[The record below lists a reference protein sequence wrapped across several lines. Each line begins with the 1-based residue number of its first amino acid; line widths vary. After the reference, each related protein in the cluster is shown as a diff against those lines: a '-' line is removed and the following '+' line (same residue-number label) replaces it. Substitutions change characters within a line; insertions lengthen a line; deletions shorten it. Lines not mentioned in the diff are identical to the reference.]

1 MRAHV
6 IRAESGVA
14 QVGPRGFRALNM
26 VMCLFRRCFVNG
38 LTLVLTAALPVL
50 AGGPANAQ
58 STDESGLRGS
68 TPVIAPRTLTERRL
82 QRQGGASESAST
94 ARSGLSPPALPDPFD
109 EFSAPS
115 PGEPPVDRSD
125 VFRDLREAAPVPRP
139 RRAAGQQEADLQTG
153 GERTRAIAAPEPG
166 VGPLDGRTLAPE
178 DLPAEGRPGTD
189 QARSFP
195 GREQATDLFEEQEDP
210 FEALGL
216 RLGRFDIFPSVTVT
230 GGYTDNT
237 SGSSGGDGGS
247 FYRIRPELTATS
259 DWSRH
264 QVDVTFRGDFQGFPD
279 RSDDNE
285 PSAELDVDGRL
296 DVGRATTVDLGLTY
310 SLAREDQSSANVAA
324 GDEDGILDQT
334 LGASVRVNRDAGLIG
349 VGIGGSVTRDFF
361 TGGTTE
367 TEDRSNTEILGTL
380 RLSLASDAVI
390 RPFVEGSGGRRTF
403 DGDRDTLGFD
413 RDSTVMELRGG
424 AELDIAP
431 KLTGEASV
439 GYRREDVSD
448 SALEDLEGI
457 VFDAS
462 LIWSPDRLT
471 LLTLTGA
478 TDFDPTTIA
487 GATGSITYSA
497 SAGLTRSLRKNL
509 TLDATLGLSYER
521 FEGFPREDLRT
532 NAGLGLTFDLNRHAA
547 ITAEYSYDRLD
558 STDSSADFDANTFEL
573 GVRLQH

>member
-1 MRAHV
+1 MRTRLLGA
-6 IRAESGVA
+6 ASGVTRT
-14 QVGPRGFRALNM
+14 GLCGFRALNM
-26 VMCLFRRCFVNG
+26 VMWLFRRCLLNCRM
-38 LTLVLTAALPVL
+38 LMLVVVLPAL
-50 AGGPANAQ
+50 AGGPASAQ
-58 STDESGLRGS
+58 TTDETGLRGS
-68 TPVIAPRTLTERRL
+68 TPVIAPRTLAERRL
-82 QRQGGASESAST
+82 QRQGIVDDRTSPAQ
-94 ARSGLSPPALPDPFD
+94 SGLSLPSLPDPFD
-109 EFSAPS
+109 EFSPPGA
-115 PGEPPVDRSD
+115 GEPPVDRSD
-125 VFRDLREAAPVPRP
+125 VFRDLREAAPIPQP
-139 RRAAGQQEADLQTG
+139 RRSALEPAVNLQNG

-166 VGPLDGRTLAPE
+166 VGPLDGRTLSAEDIAPVG
-178 DLPAEGRPGTD
+178 PPPTD

-195 GREQATDLFEEQEDP
+195 GRESATDLFEEQEDP
-210 FEALGL
+210 FEPLGL
-216 RLGRFDIFPSVTVT
+216 RLGRFDVFASVTLT

-237 SGSSGGDGGS
+237 AGSSGGESGS

-259 DWSRH
+259 DWARH
-264 QVDVTFRGDFQGFPD
+264 QVDVTFQGDFQGFPD

-334 LGASVRVNRDAGLIG
+334 LGASVRVNRAAGLIG
-349 VGIGGSVTRDFF
+349 VGVGASVDRDFF
-361 TGGTTE
+361 TGGTTA

-403 DGDRDTLGFD
+403 DGNRDTLGFD

-424 AELDIAP
+424 AELDLAP

-462 LIWSPDRLT
+462 LIWSPNRLT
-471 LLTLTGA
+471 LLTLTGG

-497 SAGLTRSLRKNL
+497 SAGLTRSLRTNL

-521 FEGFPREDLRT
+521 FEGFAREDLRT
-532 NAGLGLTFDLNRHAA
+532 NAGLGLTFDLNRYAA